1 VFDVGW
7 ADVFGKD
14 DERGLSVHHLGLGG
28 HLVLVV
34 LLPPGV
40 GIAETTAGVARRRVR
55 RRGTDI
61 DGRGRLEL
69 NDGGR
74 LSHHEG
80 EACK

>member
-1 VFDVGW
+1 MFDVGW

-14 DERGLSVHHLGLGG
+14 DERGLSVHHFGLGG
-28 HLVLVV
+28 PLMLVV
-34 LLPPGV
+34 LQPPRV
-40 GIAETTAGVARRRVR
+40 GVARRRVK
-55 RRGTDI
+55 RGTDI

-69 NDGGR
+69 DDSGR